1 MSKEEKP
8 ELNIKQLKFVDNVFE
23 GMTQYEAYIK
33 AGYEAAD
40 DSVARANASRLI
52 ANDNIQKEI
61 TRRLEEL
68 KAKNRL
74 RLYRISESALN
85 KLDIILQTNED
96 IDSKKPQKNTYLIGI
111 KANIIKDI
119 LDRVGLKLAEEH
131 NLNVNAKL
139 ESNLSEEQMNGLIE
153 LAHKAIKPDMQ
164 TQDKK
169 PNKE

>member
-1 MSKEEKP
+1 MAEKEKSD
-8 ELNIKQLKFVDNVFE
+8 LNIKQLKFIDNIFE
-23 GMTQYEAYIK
+23 GMTQYEAYTK
-33 AGYEAAD
+33 AGYEATNNHI
-40 DSVARANASRLI
+40 ARANASRLI
-52 ANDNIQKEI
+52 ANDNIQEEI

-96 IDSKKPQKNTYLIGI
+96 MNPKKPVKNTYLIGI

-131 NLNVNAKL
+131 NVNVKGELNVTNAREKL
-139 ESNLSEEQMNGLIE
+139 ISKLDS
-153 LAHKAIKPDMQ
+153 LASKRTK
-164 TQDKK
+164 
-169 PNKE
+169 N